1 MEYVFGIDGEIEVL
15 KTKGSKRSDLTGYNQ
30 IERTYPGQTIT
41 DNFRVVRKLNSKE
54 DVEGNCYDW
63 YEIDRHYRT
72 IDRTAPLQE
81 ANERNAANID
91 YLSMMMDVE
100 LPGEETQDEQKI

>member
-1 MEYVFGIDGEIEVL
+1 MSGYQQIIRRFPSETI
-15 KTKGSKRSDLTGYNQ
+15 SDS
-30 IERTYPGQTIT
+30 
-41 DNFRVVRKLNSKE
+41 FRVVRKLDSKT
-54 DVEGNCYDW
+54 DIAGNVYDW

-81 ANERNAANID
+81 ANERNTANID

-100 LPGEETQDEQKI
+100 LPGGEENAQQEI

>member
-1 MEYVFGIDGEIEVL
+1 MEVL
-15 KTKGSKRSDLTGYNQ
+15 KVKSDYVTGLTGYQ
-30 IERTYPGQTIT
+30 QVIQKFPSETIS
-41 DNFRVVRKLNSKE
+41 DSFRVVRKLNSKT
-54 DVEGNCYDW
+54 DAAGNVYDW

-72 IDRTAPLQE
+72 IDKTPALRQAE
-81 ANERNAANID
+81 EKNAANID

>member
-1 MEYVFGIDGEIEVL
+1 MEVL
-15 KTKGSKRSDLTGYNQ
+15 RVKSDCITGLSGFQ
-30 IERTYPGQTIT
+30 QAIQHFHSETVT
-41 DNFRVVRKLNSKE
+41 DNFHVVRKMESKT
-54 DVEGNCYDW
+54 DVAGNVCDW

-72 IDRTAPLQE
+72 IDKTPALRQAE
-81 ANERNAANID
+81 EKNAANID